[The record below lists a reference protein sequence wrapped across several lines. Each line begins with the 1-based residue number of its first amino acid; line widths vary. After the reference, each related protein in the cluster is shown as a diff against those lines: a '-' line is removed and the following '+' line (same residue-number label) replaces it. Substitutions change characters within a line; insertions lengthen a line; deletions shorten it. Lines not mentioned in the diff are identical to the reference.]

1 MILIADSGSTKCD
14 WILLNEDN
22 HTIINRIRTSGV
34 NPSVLKKKKIREII
48 HNCNELNEYK
58 EFVSSIYFFG
68 AGCNNIK
75 GESKIKRVFMD
86 HFTKVDKIIVKED
99 LMLAVLA
106 ASQDPSVV
114 CILGTGSNCCFFNG
128 KEIEQR
134 VKAMGY
140 ILMDEGSGNHLGK
153 ELLKGYYHKELPEDL
168 KFSLKKDFQLDDNKV
183 LSGLYGATPNKYLAQ
198 YARFLFENIEHPYAK
213 NIIEKCISDF
223 IDIQLVKY
231 KDELLTVP
239 LYFIGSV
246 GYHARYIIKDELA
259 KRGFRSAENFIRRPL
274 STFIQ
279 LVKDDKSF
287 LSNIV

>member
-14 WILLNEDN
+14 WILLNEN
-22 HTIINRIRTSGV
+22 SNTIAHRIRTNGV

-48 HNCNELNEYK
+48 SNCEELNEYK
-58 EFVSSIYFFG
+58 NFVSSIYFFG
-68 AGCNNIK
+68 AGCNNAK
-75 GESKIKRVFMD
+75 GENKIKKVFFD
-86 HFTKVDKIIVKED
+86 NFPKVDKIIIKED

-106 ASQDPSVV
+106 ASQNPSVV

-168 KFSLKKDFQLDDNKV
+168 NFSLKKEFQLDDDKV
-183 LSGLYGATPNKYLAQ
+183 LSGLYGTTPNKYLAQ
-198 YARFLFENIEHPYAK
+198 YARFLFENIEHPYSK
-213 NIIEKCISDF
+213 NIIIKCISEF
-223 IDIQLVKY
+223 IDKQLVKY
-231 KDELLTVP
+231 REELLTVP
-239 LYFIGSV
+239 LYFIGSI
-246 GYHARYIIKDELA
+246 GFHAKQIIKEELT
-259 KRGFRSAENFIRRPL
+259 KRGISSPKNFIRRPL

-279 LVKDDKSF
+279 LVKEDKSF
-287 LSNIV
+287 LNNIV